1 MAMKQQ
7 SKAVIGT
14 ALGVAAAAALAAGC
28 SLACASMTVV
38 YSVYGPPPDE
48 EIVLRDDADDE
59 DGSSTQTG
67 PSESQ
72 SYDTDE
78 ANAYDP
84 TENEPVEV
92 YGPPEMFED
101 ELLND

>member
-1 MAMKQQ
+1 MKQQ
-7 SKAVIGT
+7 SKAVIGA

-28 SLACASMTVV
+28 SVACMSNTVV

-48 EIVLRDDADDE
+48 EVVLRDDADDE
-59 DGSSTQTG
+59 ESSPTQAD
-67 PSESQ
+67 PSASQ

-78 ANAYDP
+78 SDTYDP
-84 TENEPVEV
+84 TLNEPVEV
-92 YGPPEMFED
+92 YGPPEMSED